1 MSNGTPR
8 ETFLPASILLITDA
22 LAKTNPAAI
31 NIVKFI
37 LL

>member
-8 ETFLPASILLITDA
+8 ETFLPASILITDA